1 MALSSEWAPQ
11 ATAPG
16 VCPASAACSSGDQ
29 AAPSTPPKGDPRT
42 RRRVGAR
49 DIPIPEPQQASHA
62 CVTAG
67 SRAQPLL
74 WVGLGPWSPL
84 PTRAPDQLSR
94 AWSRGRVC
102 ASARLQAGAAG
113 LRRPGRG
120 LTKLCEHNPAG
131 CHSWGDAKLRCRHTL
146 PATRVCRGHP
156 ADCTGDGF
164 RWALFNPTPQPCV
177 PDRSLL
183 RTARPAACWV
193 PLAGRTC
200 LSPGTCA
207 PHPTPDPTHS
217 PCLHPV
223 SRHLTALLPFPDPP
237 GPRLGDKPQT
247 LACGTRALPEQLAQQ
262 SSGRG
267 GWDGPPQ
274 NSHADWAADLA
285 QGTGLKTAGGRRPY
299 TLGWDQL
306 FQLSTFKCQDCTKQT
321 NSRKMHVSE
330 QHRRHQPPA
339 GTAGAEAAAAAT
351 RGPAHSS
358 GVARHSG
365 CPALAQEGCHLC
377 SSVRVRGTPGLR
389 HICPPVPACPARL
402 LRAC

>member
-29 AAPSTPPKGDPRT
+29 AAPSTPPEGDPRT

-49 DIPIPEPQQASHA
+49 DIPIPEPQQAGHA

-67 SRAQPLL
+67 SRAQPHL

-183 RTARPAACWV
+183 RTARPAACRV

-207 PHPTPDPTHS
+207 PHPTPAPPTAPAFALCPGTSLPSS
-217 PCLHPV
+217 PFLTRLVRGLGTNHRLWPVGPGLCPSSSPSSHQGEGAGTGHPK
-223 SRHLTALLPFPDPP
+223 TATPT
-237 GPRLGDKPQT
+237 GPRT
-247 LACGTRALPEQLAQQ
+247 
-262 SSGRG
+262 
-267 GWDGPPQ
+267 
-274 NSHADWAADLA
+274 
-285 QGTGLKTAGGRRPY
+285 
-299 TLGWDQL
+299 
-306 FQLSTFKCQDCTKQT
+306 
-321 NSRKMHVSE
+321 
-330 QHRRHQPPA
+330 
-339 GTAGAEAAAAAT
+339 
-351 RGPAHSS
+351 
-358 GVARHSG
+358 
-365 CPALAQEGCHLC
+365 
-377 SSVRVRGTPGLR
+377 
-389 HICPPVPACPARL
+389 
-402 LRAC
+402 